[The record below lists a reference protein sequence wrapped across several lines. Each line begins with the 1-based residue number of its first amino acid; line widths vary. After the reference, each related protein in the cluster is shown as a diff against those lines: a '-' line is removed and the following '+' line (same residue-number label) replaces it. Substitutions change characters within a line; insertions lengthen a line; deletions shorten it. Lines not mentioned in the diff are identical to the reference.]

1 MVGETITNYGGQLF
15 MRKTFVIT
23 LGLAVVYLMLSVTTM
38 ARIGDKKTI
47 FTINQPT
54 ELSTEVK

>member
-1 MVGETITNYGGQLF
+1 